1 MRARNPTSAC
11 WAAIAVLVALA
22 LSSGS
27 ARGEVG
33 GSVLT
38 FEQALSQAVERNP
51 EVAAANLG
59 REVAA
64 ARVKQARAW
73 GNPTLGLEVENVLG
87 RGIYADFGSAE
98 TTVALSQPLPVGGGR
113 AARIRGAR
121 TGTVIAE
128 VDAELALR
136 ALRRDLAIAYAEAV
150 AADRLAELG
159 RERARIGAET
169 QAAVDR
175 RFAAGLESELQRS
188 RAVVATSGMQAAA
201 RRAAAVSLSR
211 RRALAAFW
219 REDTVS
225 AALDP
230 AWFEAAPAAPA
241 RGTAPVGDSAGDPAL
256 AGHPSA
262 ERARRLVEQA
272 EARLAAERGYRF
284 GGLEATLAARRFR
297 DMPTDSDRAWVI
309 GLSMP
314 LPLWDRNDA
323 SIAEARAELLSAEIE
338 AERVTRG
345 LAAEREEVLAEL
357 GAVRLEVDALTS
369 SGLPSARA
377 AAALTRQGYDAGRLS
392 LFERLEAESALMEL
406 QERLVRARLQ
416 LRTAEARLDSLHSVA
431 P

>member
-1 MRARNPTSAC
+1 MCTGKPTIAC
-11 WAAIAVLVALA
+11 WTAVAGLVALA
-22 LSSGS
+22 LSSGGAQS
-27 ARGEVG
+27 EVSG
-33 GSVLT
+33 NVLT
-38 FEQALSQAVERNP
+38 LEQALAQAAERNP
-51 EVAAANLG
+51 AVAAANLG

-73 GNPTLGLEVENVLG
+73 DNPTLGLEVENVLG
-87 RGIYADFGSAE
+87 RGVYADFGSAE

-128 VDAELALR
+128 VDAELAVR
-136 ALRRDLAIAYAEAV
+136 ALRRDLAIAYAEAI
-150 AADRLAELG
+150 AAARLAEIG

-175 RFAAGLESELQRS
+175 RFTAGLESELQRS
-188 RAVVATSGMQAAA
+188 RAVVETSGMQAAA

-219 REDTVS
+219 REDTVG
-225 AALDP
+225 ATLDQ
-230 AWFEAAPAAPA
+230 AWFDAAPAARG
-241 RGTAPVGDSAGDPAL
+241 RGTGPVGDPGGDPAF
-256 AGHPSA
+256 AGHPSV
-262 ERARRLVEQA
+262 ERAQRLVEQA
-272 EARLAAERGYRF
+272 EARLAAERGSRF

-297 DMPTDSDRAWVI
+297 DQPADSDRAWVL

-345 LAAEREEVLAEL
+345 LAAEREEVVAEL
-357 GAVRLEVDALTS
+357 GAVRLEVDALAS

-377 AAALTRQGYDAGRLS
+377 AAALARQGYEAGRLS
-392 LFERLEAESALMEL
+392 LFERLQAESALTEL

-416 LRTAEARLDSLHSVA
+416 LRTAEARLDSLR
-431 P
+431 

>member
-11 WAAIAVLVALA
+11 WAAIAGLVTLA

-33 GSVLT
+33 GTVLT
-38 FEQALSQAVERNP
+38 FEQALTQAAERNP

-87 RGIYADFGSAE
+87 RGVYADFGSAE

-128 VDAELALR
+128 VDAELAVR

-169 QAAVDR
+169 QAAVDQ

-201 RRAAAVSLSR
+201 RRAAPSGLS
-211 RRALAAFW
+211 
-219 REDTVS
+219 
-225 AALDP
+225 P
-230 AWFEAAPAAPA
+230 
-241 RGTAPVGDSAGDPAL
+241 
-256 AGHPSA
+256 
-262 ERARRLVEQA
+262 RRLV
-272 EARLAAERGYRF
+272 L
-284 GGLEATLAARRFR
+284 LLTL
-297 DMPTDSDRAWVI
+297 
-309 GLSMP
+309 
-314 LPLWDRNDA
+314 
-323 SIAEARAELLSAEIE
+323 
-338 AERVTRG
+338 
-345 LAAEREEVLAEL
+345 
-357 GAVRLEVDALTS
+357 
-369 SGLPSARA
+369 
-377 AAALTRQGYDAGRLS
+377 
-392 LFERLEAESALMEL
+392 
-406 QERLVRARLQ
+406 
-416 LRTAEARLDSLHSVA
+416 
-431 P
+431 

>member
-11 WAAIAVLVALA
+11 WAAIAGLVTLA

-33 GSVLT
+33 GTVLT
-38 FEQALSQAVERNP
+38 FEQALTQAAERNP

-87 RGIYADFGSAE
+87 RGVYADFGSAE

-128 VDAELALR
+128 VDAELAVR

-241 RGTAPVGDSAGDPAL
+241 RGTAPIGDSAGDPAF
-256 AGHPSA
+256 AGHPSV

-272 EARLAAERGYRF
+272 EARLAAERGSRF

-297 DMPTDSDRAWVI
+297 DMPTDSDRAWVL

-345 LAAEREEVLAEL
+345 LAAEREEVVAEL

-377 AAALTRQGYDAGRLS
+377 AAALTRQGYEAGRLS
-392 LFERLEAESALMEL
+392 LSERLEAESALMEL

-416 LRTAEARLDSLHSVA
+416 LRTAEARLDSLR
-431 P
+431 